1 MALRPF
7 FIIGFDAQP
16 ETTLPDRKGEKGK
29 LILNNMIDIDKLIGI
44 CKDLK
49 LEEETSDLSYIKS
62 RMEDGNKEIFI
73 PLVGEFSSGKTS
85 LINALTDSKELE
97 TASKPTTSTIYEI
110 HFGYDHCYANV
121 IDENNN
127 MTEIQNIADLKND
140 NLIDSKI
147 VKVFDTSKQVPATTV
162 LVDTPGL
169 SSNEEKHK
177 IALSSYLP
185 YADAILLVVDINQ
198 QVTKSLIDF
207 VENSKITNN
216 PIYLIITKTDTK
228 TSEEVKEAK
237 KYVEGNIKLPL
248 ENIVCVSAEKGDLS
262 ELYMLLGKIQAQKNT
277 IVTRSLESKIKG
289 IADSVNE
296 YVTKLIESSSS
307 NSESDS
313 TIKDQERILERTK
326 SNIDRLIR
334 DASSKINEIGEDSVS
349 LFKKSAFE
357 QLDSI
362 VVSSGRDCDNAVYSA
377 VNQLATLTLSNYK
390 RDVQAALI
398 KLARERQ
405 HSLDAVPLQML
416 ESLDMSSVT
425 MNPFTYNLHLS
436 EVGHER
442 DQLFGTIVK
451 GAAVVALIAATA
463 GAAAPAAAGAG
474 AVAETGV
481 TLGTATAVGDVALDA
496 YQAQKL
502 AKQAQQM
509 SRMTELCNKINHYQ
523 QLGNKALATVNK
535 ADQSVPL
542 LPTTG
547 GVPSQQ
553 GFINTSVSWVTEQ
566 WEGKPQ
572 RRKAVSNYVESSL
585 IPEYRSAMM
594 RVCSNL
600 TTLIKDLI
608 EDEAENSSNQI
619 KTALEEMKKK
629 RETEKSV
636 YEAEMLKLKEYK
648 SMLN

>member
-1 MALRPF
+1 
-7 FIIGFDAQP
+7 
-16 ETTLPDRKGEKGK
+16 
-29 LILNNMIDIDKLIGI
+29 
-44 CKDLK
+44 
-49 LEEETSDLSYIKS
+49 
-62 RMEDGNKEIFI
+62 
-73 PLVGEFSSGKTS
+73 
-85 LINALTDSKELE
+85 LTDSKELE

-296 YVTKLIESSSS
+296 YVTKLIETSSS

-451 GAAVVALIAATA
+451 GVAVVALIAATVYTA
-463 GAAAPAAAGAG
+463 GAASSAVGTGAVGTGAAGAG
-474 AVAETGV
+474 AAAETGM
-481 TLGTATAVGDVALDA
+481 TLGTATEVGDVILDA
-496 YQAQKL
+496 YQTK
-502 AKQAQQM
+502 QM
-509 SRMTELCNKINHYQ
+509 SKMTQICNKIKHYQ
-523 QLGNKALATVNK
+523 QLGNKALDTINE
-535 ADQSVPL
+535 ADKSVPL
-542 LPTTG
+542 L
-547 GVPSQQ
+547 PSQQ

-572 RRKAVSNYVESSL
+572 RRKAVTNYVESSL

-608 EDEAENSSNQI
+608 EDEAENRSNQI